1 MDTNENGDPGVQ
13 GQDVPGPD
21 EAFELPA
28 AADPAA
34 GAADPAPMVLRAK
47 VDAQLADDAGTAG
60 LSAASMGPAGTA
72 VLGAASQSD
81 AGTPVPGDEVAAR
94 RARRRTGWLGAAAAV
109 ALVAVGGGGYLAGA
123 AGAGG
128 PDGVGESTAEAPIM
142 LDAPVGAAD
151 SRGAEPAPGAMAA
164 TDTGMA
170 AESADQKSSYP
181 YGFWGRTVFHA
192 GAGLSTSGSEA
203 EAFGLD
209 PAGVL
214 SAETAR
220 RVGDTLGASG
230 EPRQEGGSWVVG
242 PADGSGPTVHV
253 YADGSGSFDF
263 YDPSRDP
270 WSCPFPGKAE
280 PGTTGEG
287 GTDSSEILPAPDCPT
302 VTPDAAPAM
311 GDAVAA
317 LRDVMDRLG
326 VDPAGFELEAG
337 ESYEGDPWRYVTAWQ
352 VVEGQRTGLSWSAS
366 VSASGIANLYGFLAE
381 TISLGQYPVVSE
393 AEAVE
398 RLGDPRF
405 GTSGGMIAQA
415 ADARA
420 AQEDDTASSDMMP
433 APNPTV
439 PPAPAP
445 GAQISWPVTDVT
457 IESARLGVAQQQ
469 MPDGA
474 VLLLP
479 AYELR
484 DADGNVWPV
493 LAVAEDMLD
502 LTP

>member
-1 MDTNENGDPGVQ
+1 MDTNENGGPGVQ
-13 GQDVPGPD
+13 
-21 EAFELPA
+21 
-28 AADPAA
+28 
-34 GAADPAPMVLRAK
+34 
-47 VDAQLADDAGTAG
+47 
-60 LSAASMGPAGTA
+60 GPAGTA
-72 VLGAASQSD
+72 SLGAAGQSD
-81 AGTPVPGDEVAAR
+81 AGTPMPGDELAAR

-123 AGAGG
+123 AAGG
-128 PDGVGESTAEAPIM
+128 PDGVGEGTAEAPIT

-151 SRGAEPAPGAMAA
+151 SRGAEPARGPMAA
-164 TDTGMA
+164 TDTDMA
-170 AESADQKSSYP
+170 AESADQKASYP

-263 YDPSRDP
+263 YDPARDP
-270 WSCPFPGKAE
+270 WSCPAFPGKAE
-280 PGTTGEG
+280 PGTTGEA
-287 GTDSSEILPAPDCPT
+287 GTDSPEILPAPDCPT
-302 VTPDAAPAM
+302 VTPDAAPAT

-366 VSASGIANLYGFLAE
+366 VSASGIANLSGFLAE
-381 TISLGQYPVVSE
+381 SISLGQYPVVSE

-405 GTSGGMIAQA
+405 GASGGMIAQA

-420 AQEDDTASSDMMP
+420 AEEGDTASSDMMP

-439 PPAPAP
+439 PATPTP
-445 GAQISWPVTDVT
+445 GARIAWPVTDVT
-457 IESARLGVAQQQ
+457 ITSGRLGVAQQY

-484 DADGNVWPV
+484 AADGNVWSV
-493 LAVAEDMLD
+493 LAVAEDVLD
-502 LTP
+502 FTP

>member
-1 MDTNENGDPGVQ
+1 MDTNNNGDPGVQ
-13 GQDVPGPD
+13 GQDVPGQDEAGQD

-28 AADPAA
+28 
-34 GAADPAPMVLRAK
+34 
-47 VDAQLADDAGTAG
+47 
-60 LSAASMGPAGTA
+60 
-72 VLGAASQSD
+72 D
-81 AGTPVPGDEVAAR
+81 AGTPAPGDELAAR
-94 RARRRTGWLGAAAAV
+94 RARRRTGWVGGAAAV

-123 AGAGG
+123 AWAGG
-128 PDGVGESTAEAPIM
+128 PDGVGESTAEAPIT
-142 LDAPVGAAD
+142 LEAPVGVAD
-151 SRGAEPAPGAMAA
+151 SRGAGSAAGPMAA

-192 GAGLSTSGSEA
+192 DAGLSTSGSEA

-220 RVGDTLGASG
+220 RVGDTFGVSG
-230 EPRQEGGSWVVG
+230 EPREESGSWVVG
-242 PADGSGPTVHV
+242 PADGSGPTVTV

-263 YDPSRDP
+263 YDPTRDP
-270 WSCPFPGKAE
+270 WSCPLPAETEPGATGKAE
-280 PGTTGEG
+280 PGTTDEG

-302 VTPDAAPAM
+302 VTPDAAAPATD
-311 GDAVAA
+311 DAVAA

-337 ESYEGDPWRYVTAWQ
+337 ESYEADPWRYVTAWQ

-366 VSASGIANLYGFLAE
+366 VSSSGIANVSGFLAE

-405 GTSGGMIAQA
+405 GASGGMIAET

-420 AQEDDTASSDMMP
+420 AMESDTASSDMMP
-433 APNPTV
+433 APDPTV
-439 PPAPAP
+439 PPAPTP
-445 GAQISWPVTDVT
+445 GAQIAWPVTDVT
-457 IESARLGVAQQQ
+457 ITSGRLGVAQQY

-484 DADGNVWPV
+484 DADGQVWSV
-493 LAVAEDMLD
+493 LAVTEEVLD
-502 LTP
+502 FTP

>member
-13 GQDVPGPD
+13 GQDVPGQD
-21 EAFELPA
+21 EASELQA
-28 AADPAA
+28 AAPAA
-34 GAADPAPMVLRAK
+34 GVAD
-47 VDAQLADDAGTAG
+47 
-60 LSAASMGPAGTA
+60 
-72 VLGAASQSD
+72 
-81 AGTPVPGDEVAAR
+81 PVPGDELAAR
-94 RARRRTGWLGAAAAV
+94 RARRRTGWIGAAAAV
-109 ALVAVGGGGYLAGA
+109 ALVAVGSGGYLAGA

-128 PDGVGESTAEAPIM
+128 PDGVGEGTAEAPIM

-151 SRGAEPAPGAMAA
+151 SLGAESAAEPAPGPTAS
-164 TDTGMA
+164 TDRGMA
-170 AESADQKSSYP
+170 AESADQKLSYP

-242 PADGSGPTVHV
+242 PADGSGPMVHV
-253 YADGSGSFDF
+253 YVDGSGSFDF
-263 YDPSRDP
+263 YDPAHDP
-270 WSCPFPGKAE
+270 WSCPLPDKAE

-287 GTDSSEILPAPDCPT
+287 GADSSEILPAPDCPT
-302 VTPDAAPAM
+302 VTTDTAPAT

-317 LRDVMDRLG
+317 LRDVMDHLD

-337 ESYEGDPWRYVTAWQ
+337 ESHEGDPWRYVTAWQ

-366 VSASGIANLYGFLAE
+366 VSESGIANLNGFLAE

-405 GTSGGMIAQA
+405 GASGGMIAQA

-420 AQEDDTASSDMMP
+420 AQEGDTASSDMMP

-439 PPAPAP
+439 PPTPTP
-445 GAQISWPVTDVT
+445 GAQVAWPVTDVT
-457 IESARLGVAQQQ
+457 ITSGRLGVAQQY

-484 DADGNVWPV
+484 DTDGTVWSV

-502 LTP
+502 FTP

>member
-81 AGTPVPGDEVAAR
+81 AGTPVPGDELAAR

-405 GTSGGMIAQA
+405 GASGGMIAQA

-420 AQEDDTASSDMMP
+420 AEEGDTASSDMMP

-439 PPAPAP
+439 PPTPTP
-445 GAQISWPVTDVT
+445 GAQVAWPVTDVT
-457 IESARLGVAQQQ
+457 ITSGRLGVAQQY

-493 LAVAEDMLD
+493 LAVAEDVLD
-502 LTP
+502 FTP

>member
-1 MDTNENGDPGVQ
+1 MDTNKNGDPGAQ
-13 GQDVPGPD
+13 GQDEPGQD
-21 EAFELPA
+21 AAFE
-28 AADPAA
+28 
-34 GAADPAPMVLRAK
+34 
-47 VDAQLADDAGTAG
+47 
-60 LSAASMGPAGTA
+60 
-72 VLGAASQSD
+72 LGAASHDD
-81 AGTPVPGDEVAAR
+81 AGTPVPGDELAAR
-94 RARRRTGWLGAAAAV
+94 PARRRTRWLGAAAAV

-123 AGAGG
+123 TGAAGAGG
-128 PDGVGESTAEAPIM
+128 PGGAGEGAAEAPIT
-142 LDAPVGAAD
+142 LEAPVGAAD
-151 SRGAEPAPGAMAA
+151 SRGTGPAQGPMAA

-170 AESADQKSSYP
+170 AESADQKLSYP
-181 YGFWGRTVFHA
+181 YGFGGRTVFHA
-192 GAGLSTSGSEA
+192 GADLSTSGSEA

-220 RVGDTLGASG
+220 RVGDTLGVSG
-230 EPRQEGGSWVVG
+230 KPRQEDGSWVVG

-263 YDPSRDP
+263 YDPARDP
-270 WSCPFPGKAE
+270 WSCPLPSETERGKAE

-287 GTDSSEILPAPDCPT
+287 GTDSAEILPAPDCPT
-302 VTPDAAPAM
+302 VTPDPAPAT

-326 VDPAGFELEAG
+326 VDPEGFELEAG
-337 ESYEGDPWRYVTAWQ
+337 ETYEDDPWRYVTAWQ
-352 VVEGQRTGLSWSAS
+352 VIEGQRTGLSWSAS
-366 VSASGIANLYGFLAE
+366 VSTSGIANLNGFLAE

-405 GTSGGMIAQA
+405 GASGGLIAQT

-420 AQEDDTASSDMMP
+420 AQEGDTASSDMMP
-433 APNPTV
+433 APDPSV
-439 PPAPAP
+439 PPAPTP
-445 GAQISWPVTDVT
+445 GAQIAWPVTDVT
-457 IESARLGVAQQQ
+457 ITSGRLGVAQQY

-479 AYELR
+479 AYELK
-484 DADGNVWPV
+484 DADGGVWSV
-493 LAVAEDMLD
+493 LAVGEDVLD

>member
-1 MDTNENGDPGVQ
+1 MSTNENGDPG
-13 GQDVPGPD
+13 
-21 EAFELPA
+21 
-28 AADPAA
+28 
-34 GAADPAPMVLRAK
+34 
-47 VDAQLADDAGTAG
+47 AQAG
-60 LSAASMGPAGTA
+60 LSAASR
-72 VLGAASQSD
+72 SD
-81 AGTPVPGDEVAAR
+81 AGTPVPTDELAAR
-94 RARRRTGWLGAAAAV
+94 RARRRTGWIAATAAV
-109 ALVAVGGGGYLAGA
+109 ALVAVGSGGYLAGA
-123 AGAGG
+123 VGASG
-128 PDGVGESTAEAPIM
+128 PDGVGESTAEAPIT
-142 LDAPVGAAD
+142 LEAPAGAAD
-151 SRGAEPAPGAMAA
+151 SRGAGPAAGPMAA
-164 TDTGMA
+164 TGTGMA
-170 AESADQKSSYP
+170 AESADQKLSYP

-192 GAGLSTSGSEA
+192 GTGLSTSGSEA

-220 RVGDTLGASG
+220 RVGDALGASG
-230 EPRQEGGSWVVG
+230 KPRQEGGSWVVG

-253 YADGSGSFDF
+253 YVDGSGSFDF
-263 YDPSRDP
+263 YDPAQDP
-270 WSCPFPGKAE
+270 WSCPLPDKGEPGTTEPDKAE
-280 PGTTGEG
+280 PGTADEG
-287 GTDSSEILPAPDCPT
+287 GTKDEEGTTDEGGADSSEILPAPDCPT
-302 VTPDAAPAM
+302 VTPDAAPAT
-311 GDAVAA
+311 GEAVAA
-317 LRDVMDRLG
+317 LREVMDRLG
-326 VDPAGFELEAG
+326 VDPAGFELEAS
-337 ESYEGDPWRYVTAWQ
+337 ESHEDDPWRYVTASQ

-420 AQEDDTASSDMMP
+420 AQEGDTASSDMMP

-439 PPAPAP
+439 PPTPTP
-445 GAQISWPVTDVT
+445 GAQIAWPVTDVT
-457 IESARLGVAQQQ
+457 ITSGRLGVAQQY

-493 LAVAEDMLD
+493 LAVAEEVLD
-502 LTP
+502 FTP

>member
-1 MDTNENGDPGVQ
+1 MDTNENGHPGAP
-13 GQDVPGPD
+13 GQDVPGQD
-21 EAFELPA
+21 EAFELS
-28 AADPAA
+28 D
-34 GAADPAPMVLRAK
+34 
-47 VDAQLADDAGTAG
+47 
-60 LSAASMGPAGTA
+60 
-72 VLGAASQSD
+72 D
-81 AGTPVPGDEVAAR
+81 AGTPVPRDELAAR
-94 RARRRTGWLGAAAAV
+94 RARRRTGWIGAAAAV
-109 ALVAVGGGGYLAGA
+109 ALVAVGSGGYLAGA

-128 PDGVGESTAEAPIM
+128 PDGTGESTAEAPIT

-151 SRGAEPAPGAMAA
+151 SLSAESAAGPVPGPTAA
-164 TDTGMA
+164 TDRGMA
-170 AESADQKSSYP
+170 AGSADEKSSYP
-181 YGFWGRTVFHA
+181 YGLWGRTVFHA
-192 GAGLSTSGSEA
+192 GADLSTSGSEA

-220 RVGDTLGASG
+220 RVGDALGASG

-263 YDPSRDP
+263 YDPAHDP
-270 WSCPFPGKAE
+270 WSCPLPDKAEPDTAE

-287 GTDSSEILPAPDCPT
+287 GADSSEILPAPDCPT
-302 VTPDAAPAM
+302 VTTDTAPST

-326 VDPAGFELEAG
+326 VEPAGFELEAA
-337 ESYEGDPWRYVTAWQ
+337 ESYEGDPWRYVTASQ

-366 VSASGIANLYGFLAE
+366 VSAEGIANLNGFLAE

-405 GTSGGMIAQA
+405 GASGGMIAQA
-415 ADARA
+415 ADARVA
-420 AQEDDTASSDMMP
+420 MESDTAGSDMMP
-433 APNPTV
+433 APDPTV
-439 PPAPAP
+439 PPTPTP
-445 GAQISWPVTDVT
+445 GSQIAWPVTDVT
-457 IESARLGVAQQQ
+457 ITSGRLGVAQQS

-493 LAVAEDMLD
+493 LAVAEDVLD
-502 LTP
+502 FTP

>member
-1 MDTNENGDPGVQ
+1 MDTNKNGDPGVPDQDVQ
-13 GQDVPGPD
+13 GQDV
-21 EAFELPA
+21 AFEL
-28 AADPAA
+28 
-34 GAADPAPMVLRAK
+34 
-47 VDAQLADDAGTAG
+47 
-60 LSAASMGPAGTA
+60 S
-72 VLGAASQSD
+72 
-81 AGTPVPGDEVAAR
+81 GDELAAR
-94 RARRRTGWLGAAAAV
+94 RARRRTGWIGAVAAV
-109 ALVAVGGGGYLAGA
+109 ALAAVGGGGYLAGA
-123 AGAGG
+123 AWAGG
-128 PDGVGESTAEAPIM
+128 PGGVGESTAEAPIT

-151 SRGAEPAPGAMAA
+151 SRGAGPASGPMAA

-192 GAGLSTSGSEA
+192 DAGLSTSGSEA

-220 RVGDTLGASG
+220 RVGDTLGVSG
-230 EPRQEGGSWVVG
+230 EPREEDGSWVVG

-263 YDPSRDP
+263 YDPARDP
-270 WSCPFPGKAE
+270 WSCPLPAETEPGTTDKAEPDKAE
-280 PGTTGEG
+280 PGTTDEG

-302 VTPDAAPAM
+302 VTPDAAPPTD
-311 GDAVAA
+311 DAVAA

-337 ESYEGDPWRYVTAWQ
+337 EPYEGDPWRYVTAWQ

-366 VSASGIANLYGFLAE
+366 VSSSGIANLSGFLAE

-405 GTSGGMIAQA
+405 GASGGMIAEA

-420 AQEDDTASSDMMP
+420 AMEGDTATSDMMP
-433 APNPTV
+433 APSPTV
-439 PPAPAP
+439 PPAPTP
-445 GAQISWPVTDVT
+445 GGQIAWPVTDVT
-457 IESARLGVAQQQ
+457 ITSGRLGMAQQY

-484 DADGNVWPV
+484 DSDGQVWSV
-493 LAVAEDMLD
+493 LAVAEDVLD
-502 LTP
+502 FTP

>member
-1 MDTNENGDPGVQ
+1 MNTNENGDPGVQ
-13 GQDVPGPD
+13 GKDVPGQD

-28 AADPAA
+28 AAW
-34 GAADPAPMVLRAK
+34 
-47 VDAQLADDAGTAG
+47 
-60 LSAASMGPAGTA
+60 
-72 VLGAASQSD
+72 
-81 AGTPVPGDEVAAR
+81 

-123 AGAGG
+123 VGAGG
-128 PDGVGESTAEAPIM
+128 PDGVSESTAEAPIM
-142 LDAPVGAAD
+142 LNAPVGAAD
-151 SRGAEPAPGAMAA
+151 SRGAEPAPGPMAA

-192 GAGLSTSGSEA
+192 GDGLSTSGSEA

-242 PADGSGPTVHV
+242 PADGNGPTVHV

-263 YDPSRDP
+263 YDPARDP
-270 WSCPFPGKAE
+270 WSCPVSLGTAE
-280 PGTTGEG
+280 PGTTGEAD
-287 GTDSSEILPAPDCPT
+287 TDSPEILPAPDCPT

-337 ESYEGDPWRYVTAWQ
+337 ESNEGDPWRYVTAWQ

-393 AEAVE
+393 TEAVE

-405 GTSGGMIAQA
+405 GASGGMIAQA
-415 ADARA
+415 ADART
-420 AQEDDTASSDMMP
+420 AQEGDTASSDMMP

-439 PPAPAP
+439 PPTPTP
-445 GAQISWPVTDVT
+445 GAQIAWPVTDVT
-457 IESARLGVAQQQ
+457 ITSGRLGVAQQS

-493 LAVAEDMLD
+493 LAVADDVLD
-502 LTP
+502 FRR

>member
-13 GQDVPGPD
+13 GQDVPGQD
-21 EAFELPA
+21 DAFELPA
-28 AADPAA
+28 AAGPAA
-34 GAADPAPMVLRAK
+34 GAADPASMVLRAK

-60 LSAASMGPAGTA
+60 L
-72 VLGAASQSD
+72 GAASQSD
-81 AGTPVPGDEVAAR
+81 AGTPVPGVELAVR

-123 AGAGG
+123 AVAGG

-151 SRGAEPAPGAMAA
+151 SRGAEPAPGPMAA

-263 YDPSRDP
+263 SDPAHDP
-270 WSCPFPGKAE
+270 WSCPVFPGKAE

-287 GTDSSEILPAPDCPT
+287 GADSSEILPAPDCPT

-405 GTSGGMIAQA
+405 GASGGMIAQA

-420 AQEDDTASSDMMP
+420 AEEGDTASSDMMP

-439 PPAPAP
+439 PPTPTP
-445 GAQISWPVTDVT
+445 GAQIAWPVTDVT
-457 IESARLGVAQQQ
+457 ITSGRLGVAQQY

-474 VLLLP
+474 MLLLP

-484 DADGNVWPV
+484 DADGNVWSV
-493 LAVAEDMLD
+493 LAVAEDLLD
-502 LTP
+502 FTP

>member
-13 GQDVPGPD
+13 GQDMPGQD

-34 GAADPAPMVLRAK
+34 GAADPAP
-47 VDAQLADDAGTAG
+47 
-60 LSAASMGPAGTA
+60 A
-72 VLGAASQSD
+72 V
-81 AGTPVPGDEVAAR
+81 R
-94 RARRRTGWLGAAAAV
+94 RARRRTRWLGAAAAV
-109 ALVAVGGGGYLAGA
+109 ALVTVGGGGYLAGA

-128 PDGVGESTAEAPIM
+128 PDGVGESTAEAPIT
-142 LDAPVGAAD
+142 LDAPAGAAD
-151 SRGAEPAPGAMAA
+151 SRGAEPAPGPMAA
-164 TDTGMA
+164 TDTGIA
-170 AESADQKSSYP
+170 AESTDQKSSYP

-230 EPRQEGGSWVVG
+230 EPRQEGGYWVVG

-263 YDPSRDP
+263 YDPARDP
-270 WSCPFPGKAE
+270 WSCPLPSKTE

-302 VTPDAAPAM
+302 VTPDMADAAPAR

-366 VSASGIANLYGFLAE
+366 VSASGIANLNGFLAE

-405 GTSGGMIAQA
+405 GASGGMIAQA

-420 AQEDDTASSDMMP
+420 AEEGDTAGSDMMP

-439 PPAPAP
+439 PPTPNP
-445 GAQISWPVTDVT
+445 GAQIAWPVTDVT
-457 IESARLGVAQQQ
+457 ITSGRLGVAQQY

-484 DADGNVWPV
+484 DADGNVWSV
-493 LAVAEDMLD
+493 LAVAEDVLD
-502 LTP
+502 FTP

>member
-1 MDTNENGDPGVQ
+1 MDTNEIGDPGVQ
-13 GQDVPGPD
+13 GQDVPGQDAPGQDAPGQDAPGQD
-21 EAFELPA
+21 EAFELP
-28 AADPAA
+28 
-34 GAADPAPMVLRAK
+34 
-47 VDAQLADDAGTAG
+47 
-60 LSAASMGPAGTA
+60 
-72 VLGAASQSD
+72 
-81 AGTPVPGDEVAAR
+81 GDELAAR
-94 RARRRTGWLGAAAAV
+94 RARRRTGWLGTAAAV
-109 ALVAVGGGGYLAGA
+109 AVVAVGGGGYLAGA
-123 AGAGG
+123 AWADGPGGA
-128 PDGVGESTAEAPIM
+128 GESTAEAPIT
-142 LDAPVGAAD
+142 LEAPVGAAD
-151 SRGAEPAPGAMAA
+151 SRGAGPASGPMAA

-192 GAGLSTSGSEA
+192 DSGLSTSGSEA

-220 RVGDTLGASG
+220 RVGDTLDVSG
-230 EPRQEGGSWVVG
+230 EPREEDGSWVVG

-263 YDPSRDP
+263 YDPAHDP
-270 WSCPFPGKAE
+270 WSCPLPSKTE
-280 PGTTGEG
+280 RGTTGEG
-287 GTDSSEILPAPDCPT
+287 RTDSSEILPAPDCPT
-302 VTPDAAPAM
+302 VTPDAAPAT

-337 ESYEGDPWRYVTAWQ
+337 ESYEDDPWRYVTAWQ
-352 VVEGQRTGLSWSAS
+352 VVEGQRSGLSWSAS
-366 VSASGIANLYGFLAE
+366 VSASGIANLSGFLAE

-405 GTSGGMIAQA
+405 GASGGLIAQA

-420 AQEDDTASSDMMP
+420 AEDGDAASSDMMP
-433 APNPTV
+433 APSPTV
-439 PPAPAP
+439 PPAPTP
-445 GAQISWPVTDVT
+445 GTQIAWPVTDVT
-457 IESARLGVAQQQ
+457 ITSGRLGVAQQY

-484 DADGNVWPV
+484 DADGQVWSV
-493 LAVAEDMLD
+493 LAVTDDVLD
-502 LTP
+502 FTP

>member
-1 MDTNENGDPGVQ
+1 MDTNENGESGRQ
-13 GQDVPGPD
+13 GQDAPGQD
-21 EAFELPA
+21 EASELP
-28 AADPAA
+28 
-34 GAADPAPMVLRAK
+34 
-47 VDAQLADDAGTAG
+47 
-60 LSAASMGPAGTA
+60 S
-72 VLGAASQSD
+72 
-81 AGTPVPGDEVAAR
+81 TPVPRDELAAR
-94 RARRRTGWLGAAAAV
+94 RARRRTGWLGTAAAV
-109 ALVAVGGGGYLAGA
+109 ALVAVGSGGYLAGA
-123 AGAGG
+123 AGASG
-128 PDGVGESTAEAPIM
+128 PDGVGGGTAEAPIT
-142 LDAPVGAAD
+142 LEAPVGAAD
-151 SRGAEPAPGAMAA
+151 SRGTEQAAGPAPGPMAA
-164 TDTGMA
+164 TDRGMA
-170 AESADQKSSYP
+170 AESADEKLSYP
-181 YGFWGRTVFHA
+181 YGFWGRTVFNA

-220 RVGDTLGASG
+220 RVADTLGASG

-242 PADGSGPTVHV
+242 PADGGGPTVHV
-253 YADGSGSFDF
+253 YADGSGGFDF
-263 YDPSRDP
+263 YDPARDP
-270 WSCPFPGKAE
+270 WSCPPSGKSEPDTTE
-280 PGTTGEG
+280 PGTTDEG
-287 GTDSSEILPAPDCPT
+287 GADSSEILPAPDCPT
-302 VTPDAAPAM
+302 GTPDAAPAT
-311 GDAVAA
+311 GDAVEA

-439 PPAPAP
+439 PPAPTP

>member
-13 GQDVPGPD
+13 GQDVPGQD

-28 AADPAA
+28 AAPAA
-34 GAADPAPMVLRAK
+34 GAADPASMVQRAK
-47 VDAQLADDAGTAG
+47 VDAQLADDAGT
-60 LSAASMGPAGTA
+60 
-72 VLGAASQSD
+72 
-81 AGTPVPGDEVAAR
+81 PVPGDELAAR

-151 SRGAEPAPGAMAA
+151 SRGAEPAPGPMAA

-192 GAGLSTSGSEA
+192 GAGLSTAGSEA

-263 YDPSRDP
+263 YDPAREP
-270 WSCPFPGKAE
+270 WSCPVSPGKAE

-405 GTSGGMIAQA
+405 GASGGMIAQA

-420 AQEDDTASSDMMP
+420 AQEGDTASSDMMP

-439 PPAPAP
+439 PPTPTP
-445 GAQISWPVTDVT
+445 GAQIAWPVTDVT
-457 IESARLGVAQQQ
+457 ITSGRLGVAQQY

-484 DADGNVWPV
+484 DADGNVWSV
-493 LAVAEDMLD
+493 LAVAEDVLD
-502 LTP
+502 FTP